1 MILTAE
7 EIQSVLDLV
16 PFEDFIG
23 SPEIAKLK
31 MEEYNNE
38 CRAAIAKAQLK
49 KVVDDAFERGAIR
62 RVKSKH
68 NFPDHIEVDLI
79 RLQEFLVALLEEVK

>member
-1 MILTAE
+1 MILTDE
-7 EIQSVLDLV
+7 EIQTIVDDAFARWQELGITS
-16 PFEDFIG
+16 
-23 SPEIAKLK
+23 
-31 MEEYNNE
+31 N
-38 CRAAIAKAQLK
+38 RAVGETIAKAQLK
-49 KVVDDAFERGAIR
+49 KVVDDAFERGAIG